1 MALILFWALG
11 PGAELLRGFA
21 NLWGLGLVL
30 AAAATLV
37 WFAYSICLRRL
48 LRVRKIAYISGCGG
62 CLPKRIARDPRVACR
77 ASRQACAV

>member
-48 LRVRKIAYISGCGG
+48 LRVRKIANIRLRRLLAERE
-62 CLPKRIARDPRVACR
+62 LPETRE
-77 ASRQACAV
+77 